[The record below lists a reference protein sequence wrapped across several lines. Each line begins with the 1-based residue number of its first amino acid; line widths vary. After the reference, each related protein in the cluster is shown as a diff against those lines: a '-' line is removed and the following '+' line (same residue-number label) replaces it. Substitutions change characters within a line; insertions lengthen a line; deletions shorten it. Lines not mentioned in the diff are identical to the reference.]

1 MFCVCGVTFLYV
13 SVARLRT
20 SRFYTHSKDVVET
33 VNHIHSTQHV
43 VAEAV
48 LVYYSMVGGYYHHTS
63 TLVTMVYAV
72 CCPRHTRCCITVDG
86 FAKHVLLWQLGQL
99 FYNVV
104 SIFVVSAYV
113 DVLQWYEVSYSVE
126 SLLK

>member
-1 MFCVCGVTFLYV
+1 MFCVCGVALLYV

-33 VNHIHSTQHV
+33 VNHIHSAQHI

-48 LVYYSMVGGYYHHTS
+48 LADYSMVRRDYHHTS
-63 TLVTMVYAV
+63 ILVTMVYAV
-72 CCPRHTRCCITVDG
+72 CCPRHTRCCITKYG

-99 FYNVV
+99 FYNKV

-113 DVLQWYEVSYSVE
+113 DVLQWYEVFYSVE